1 MPAGAWTAEDRLPVP
16 PPALLQAVS
25 ETCRRLADAASG
37 RVFEVPGEGVESVLE
52 EERASGERYDTI
64 LSFMRIPA
72 VASLE
77 DYIAAIER
85 ILAEEGWI
93 CMVEPVWLDRGP
105 PWRRL
110 TGRLRRAPRWS
121 DKGQDVVAAV
131 RSHGLVVTD
140 LYRREAPSVEPAWR
154 QYVVLRARRESP
166 RSPES

>member
-52 EERASGERYDTI
+52 AERASGERYDTI

-93 CMVEPVWLDRGP
+93 CMVEPAPTRSGSISSRVAS
-105 PWRRL
+105 
-110 TGRLRRAPRWS
+110 RLRRGSSRRRA
-121 DKGQDVVAAV
+121 DTNVVAAV

-154 QYVVLRARRESP
+154 QYVVLRARRETP
-166 RSPES
+166 RSGS